1 MCIRDSDT
9 PRLNSRGGF
18 FVGWHFF
25 VSRSLFADDRG
36 SGRDNSDCRNK
47 YGDYI
52 GFGFQTC
59 FPRLFVIV
67 RRGRVLGCP
76 FLLPP
81 CGKGLGREMLV
92 GNRPVRYVMAACI
105 LSVERRVV
113 KTVCR
118 LFCRGFGKMAR
129 VYELLL
135 LRRSLGRY
143 RGKSGYSA
151 MTPDP
156 TSSSPSYQAA
166 NCPGVIPR

>member
-1 MCIRDSDT
+1 MLGEPS
-9 PRLNSRGGF
+9 
-18 FVGWHFF
+18 
-25 VSRSLFADDRG
+25 SRSLFADDRG
-36 SGRDNSDCRNK
+36 SGGIIPIGNK

-105 LSVERRVV
+105 
-113 KTVCR
+113 
-118 LFCRGFGKMAR
+118 
-129 VYELLL
+129 
-135 LRRSLGRY
+135 
-143 RGKSGYSA
+143 
-151 MTPDP
+151 
-156 TSSSPSYQAA
+156 
-166 NCPGVIPR
+166 